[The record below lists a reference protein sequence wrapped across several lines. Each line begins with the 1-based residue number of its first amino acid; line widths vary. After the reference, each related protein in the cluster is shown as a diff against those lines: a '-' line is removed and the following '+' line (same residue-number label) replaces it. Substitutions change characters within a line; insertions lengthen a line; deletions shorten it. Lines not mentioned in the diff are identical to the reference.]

1 MKVVCHA
8 ALGIYMLA
16 VNRSRDGAR
25 KEYEVFDEEAE
36 KRKAEAGGMLDQTE
50 VSLPMSI

>member
-1 MKVVCHA
+1 MVCHA

-25 KEYEVFDEEAE
+25 REYEEVFDEEAE